1 MTGTAVPRRRL
12 LVQFLYQLQMVYQRF
27 EKGEHSK
34 LLERWKSLSSMWN
47 EVPIWIV
54 EAGERRPAVTC
65 GLSEQGALLVRT
77 EQGAVETVIAGDIR
91 IRTTPK

>member
-1 MTGTAVPRRRL
+1 
-12 LVQFLYQLQMVYQRF
+12 
-27 EKGEHSK
+27 
-34 LLERWKSLSSMWN
+34 MWN